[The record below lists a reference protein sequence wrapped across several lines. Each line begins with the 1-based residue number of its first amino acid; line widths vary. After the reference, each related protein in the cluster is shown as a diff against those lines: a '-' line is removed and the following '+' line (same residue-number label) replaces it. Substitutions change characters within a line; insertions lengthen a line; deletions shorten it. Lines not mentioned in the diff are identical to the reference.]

1 MRIDRTSSV
10 SSAGTG
16 KGEAGKPASG
26 FSLPAPASAAGT
38 ARLTGT
44 GASMAAGGIDALMA
58 LQGLD
63 TPEIRRDR
71 ALRRGRRML
80 DALDRLR
87 LGVLEDDLRPAHVD
101 LLRRSVR
108 DARESVDD
116 PALQALLN
124 EIELRAEVEIAK
136 FDARRAVA

>member
-10 SSAGTG
+10 SSLASG
-16 KGEAGKPASG
+16 KSDASKPASG
-26 FSLPAPASAAGT
+26 FSLPGPAASAQA
-38 ARLTGT
+38 ARMT
-44 GASMAAGGIDALMA
+44 GAGGAMAAGGIDALMA

-87 LGVLEDDLRPAHVD
+87 LGVLDGGLGPAHVD
-101 LLRRSVR
+101 LLRRSVSE
-108 DARESVDD
+108 ARESVDD
-116 PALQALLN
+116 PALQSLLD

-136 FDARRAVA
+136 LEVRRAG